1 MAPSTEQM
9 RRDLEALRQ
18 ENARLKGVEEELA
31 AAMESLRGSEER
43 LRLAVDAAQMGLWE
57 WDMVSNR
64 VRWDA
69 RKYDVLGLAYGS
81 FAGTKEAFF
90 ELVHPDDRAMLAMA
104 ITRAVEDGAPYSNE
118 FRIVAPGGH
127 TRWIANLGQVYRDDE
142 GRPLRMI
149 GVVHDVTDQKLTQGA
164 LSDSEEKFRSLV
176 ETTSEW
182 IWAIDR
188 NARITYSNPTVE
200 QILGYRPEEL
210 SGRSLRSLVHEDDLP
225 KAEQILSTSLAQKR
239 RWATFVVRCRH
250 KDGTYRYLEC
260 QGVPM
265 LDATG
270 EVVGFRGSDRDV
282 TERKQVEEEL
292 RDAHRM
298 EGISQLA
305 GGFAHHFN
313 NLLTV
318 IVGHVDMALELSGGE
333 AALADLQTI
342 RQAAQRGALL
352 TRQLLTFAGK
362 QIIAPKIVN
371 INDLIEEMGTTV
383 RRLLG
388 ENIGLVT
395 QLSSGL
401 WHLKADPAQLDLVLM
416 NLAVNAQEAMRDGG
430 TLTIATTNVAVDDD
444 DAPRGAE
451 VKPGE
456 YVMIAVSDTG
466 TGMSDEIAQQ
476 LFEPFFTTK
485 EWGSDST
492 GLGLSTCYGVVA
504 QHGGHIRVHT
514 HPDQGSTFRIYLPR
528 LPLAE
533 ECLEPADTPLARPRE
548 NTTVLVADDEAGVR
562 KLAARILRTR
572 GYSVLEAASGAE
584 ALVVARAWHGQIH
597 LLVTDVVMPEMSGW
611 ELARRLQ
618 DERPG
623 LETLY
628 ISGYAENAV
637 VQQGGV
643 DKKVNVLQKPFAAG
657 ALVQKVRELLDP
669 APHQR
674 PVRK

>member
-1 MAPSTEQM
+1 MALSMEEM

-18 ENARLKGVEEELA
+18 ENARLKGVEAELA

-57 WDMVSNR
+57 WDMLSNR
-64 VRWDA
+64 VSWDA
-69 RKYDVLGLAYGS
+69 KKYDVFGLAYGS

-90 ELVHPDDRAMLAMA
+90 ELVHPDDRPMLATA
-104 ITRAVEDGAPYSNE
+104 ITRAVEDGAPYHNE
-118 FRIVAPGGH
+118 FRIVAPAGH
-127 TRWIANLGQVYRDDE
+127 TRWIANLGQVYRDDV
-142 GRPLRMI
+142 GRPVRMI
-149 GVVHDVTDQKLTQGA
+149 GVVYDVTDRKLTERA
-164 LSDSEEKFRSLV
+164 LSDSEEKFRSIV

-188 NARITYSNPTVE
+188 DARITYSNQAIE
-200 QILGYRPEEL
+200 RILGYRPEEL
-210 SGRSLRSLVHEDDLP
+210 AGVSLRSLVHEHDLP
-225 KAEQILSTSLAQKR
+225 KAEQILSASLAEKR
-239 RWATFVVRCRH
+239 RWAGFVAKCRH

-260 QGVPM
+260 HGVPI

-282 TERKQVEEEL
+282 TERKQVDEDL

-298 EGISQLA
+298 EGIGQLA

-318 IVGHVDMALELSGGE
+318 IVGHVEMALELSGGE
-333 AALADLQTI
+333 AVDADLQSI
-342 RQAAQRGALL
+342 RQAAQRSALL

-362 QIIAPKIVN
+362 QIIAPKVVN
-371 INDLIEEMGTTV
+371 LNDQIEGMGTTL
-383 RRLLG
+383 RRLVG
-388 ENIGLVT
+388 EKIELVT

-401 WHLKADPAQLDLVLM
+401 WNVIADPAQLELVVM
-416 NLAVNAQEAMRDGG
+416 NLVVNAQEAMPDGG
-430 TLTIATTNVAVDDD
+430 TLTITTANVAVDDEY
-444 DAPRGAE
+444 APRGPE
-451 VKPGE
+451 VMPGE

-466 TGMSDEIAQQ
+466 AGMTGEIAQQ
-476 LFEPFFTTK
+476 IFEPFFTTK

-504 QHGGHIRVHT
+504 QQGGHIRVHT
-514 HPDQGSTFRIYLPR
+514 QPNHGSTFRIYLTR
-528 LPLAE
+528 QTLADDTVE
-533 ECLEPADTPLARPRE
+533 RVDTPGARPRE
-548 NTTVLVADDEAGVR
+548 SRTVLVADDEPGVR

-572 GYSVLEAASGAE
+572 GYTVLDAASGAE
-584 ALVVARAWHGQIH
+584 ALDVARAWHGRID

-611 ELARRLQ
+611 QLARRLQ

-628 ISGYAENAV
+628 ISGYGERAAGD
-637 VQQGGV
+637 QAPV
-643 DKKVNVLQKPFAAG
+643 DPKVHFLQKPFAAG
-657 ALVQKVRELLDP
+657 ALVQKVRTLLD
-669 APHQR
+669 AATD
-674 PVRK
+674 

>member
-1 MAPSTEQM
+1 MLPITEQM
-9 RRDLEALRQ
+9 RRELEALRE
-18 ENARLKGVEEELA
+18 ENARLKGVEAELA
-31 AAMESLRGSEER
+31 VAMESLRGSEER

-57 WDMVSNR
+57 WDMLSNR
-64 VRWDA
+64 VSWDA
-69 RKYDVLGLAYGS
+69 NKHDVFGLAYGS

-90 ELVHPDDRAMLAMA
+90 ELVHPEDRPMLAMA
-104 ITRAVEDGAPYSNE
+104 ITQAVENGAPYHNE
-118 FRIVAPGGH
+118 FRIVAPAGH

-149 GVVHDVTDQKLTQGA
+149 GVVYDVTDRKLTERA
-164 LSDSEEKFRSLV
+164 LSVSEEQFRSIV

-188 NARITYSNPTVE
+188 DARITYSNPAI
-200 QILGYRPEEL
+200 QRILGYLPEEL
-210 SGRSLRSLVHEDDLP
+210 AGRSLRSLVHEDDLA
-225 KAEQILSTSLAQKR
+225 KAEQILATSLAEKR
-239 RWATFVVRCRH
+239 GWAAFVVRCRH
-250 KDGTYRYLEC
+250 KDDTYRYLEC
-260 QGVPM
+260 HGVPI

-298 EGISQLA
+298 EGIGHLA

-318 IVGHVDMALELSGGE
+318 MVGHAEMALELSGGE
-333 AALADLQTI
+333 AVEADLQAI
-342 RQAAQRGALL
+342 REAAQRGALL

-362 QIIAPKIVN
+362 QIIASKVVN
-371 INDLIEEMGTTV
+371 LSDLIEEMATTL
-383 RRLLG
+383 RRLVG
-388 ENIGLVT
+388 EDIQLVT

-401 WHLKADPAQLDLVLM
+401 WNVNADPAQLDLVLM
-416 NLAVNAQEAMRDGG
+416 NLAVNAQEAMPTGG
-430 TLTIATTNVAVDDD
+430 TLTISTANVARDNEY
-444 DAPRGAE
+444 AARGAE
-451 VKPGE
+451 VMPGD

-476 LFEPFFTTK
+476 IFEPFFTTK
-485 EWGSDST
+485 DWGSDST

-504 QHGGHIRVHT
+504 QQGGHIRVHT
-514 HPDQGSTFRIYLPR
+514 EQDKGSTFRVYLPR
-528 LPLAE
+528 LAVAE
-533 ECLEPADTPLARPRE
+533 PTVEPVDTPIARARE
-548 NTTVLVADDEAGVR
+548 SMTVLVVDDEAGVR
-562 KLAARILRTR
+562 MLAARILRKR

-584 ALVVARAWHGQIH
+584 ALVVAHAWNGRIH
-597 LLVTDVVMPEMSGW
+597 LLVTDVVMPEMNGW

-618 DERPG
+618 AERPG

-637 VQQGGV
+637 AHEGGV
-643 DKKVNVLQKPFAAG
+643 DKKVNFLQKPFAAG
-657 ALVQKVRELLDP
+657 ALVQNVRKLLD
-669 APHQR
+669 AATD
-674 PVRK
+674 

>member
-1 MAPSTEQM
+1 MAPSTEQLI
-9 RRDLEALRQ
+9 RDLEALRQ
-18 ENARLKGVEEELA
+18 ETARLKCVEAELA

-57 WDMVSNR
+57 WDMLSNR
-64 VRWDA
+64 VNWDA
-69 RKYDVLGLAYGS
+69 KKYDVFGLAYGS

-90 ELVHPDDRAMLAMA
+90 ELVHPEDRSMLAMA
-104 ITRAVEDGAPYSNE
+104 ITRAVEDGAPYHNE
-118 FRIVAPGGH
+118 FRIVAPAGH

-149 GVVHDVTDQKLTQGA
+149 GVVYDVTDRKLTERA
-164 LSDSEEKFRSLV
+164 LRDSEEKFRSIV

-188 NARITYSNPTVE
+188 DARITYSNPAIE
-200 QILGYRPEEL
+200 RILGYHPEEL
-210 SGRSLRSLVHEDDLP
+210 AGLSLRSLVHEDDLP
-225 KAEQILSTSLAQKR
+225 KTEQILSTSLAEKR
-239 RWATFVVRCRH
+239 AWAAFVVRCRH
-250 KDGTYRYLEC
+250 KDDTYRYLEC
-260 QGVPM
+260 HGVPI

-298 EGISQLA
+298 EGIGQLA

-333 AALADLQTI
+333 AAQADLQAI

-362 QIIAPKIVN
+362 QIIAPRVVN
-371 INDLIEEMGTTV
+371 VNDLIDEMGTTL
-383 RRLLG
+383 RRLIG
-388 ENIGLVT
+388 EDIELVT

-401 WHLKADPAQLDLVLM
+401 WNVNTDPAQLDLVLM
-416 NLAVNAQEAMRDGG
+416 NLAVNAQEAMPNGG
-430 TLTIATTNVAVDDD
+430 TLTIATANVAADDEY
-444 DAPRGAE
+444 APRGAE
-451 VKPGE
+451 VMPGG

-466 TGMSDEIAQQ
+466 TGMTEEIAQQ
-476 LFEPFFTTK
+476 IFEPFFTTK

-504 QHGGHIRVHT
+504 QQGGHIRVLT
-514 HPDQGSTFRIYLPR
+514 EPDKGSTFRIYLPR
-528 LPLAE
+528 LPIAE
-533 ECLEPADTPLARPRE
+533 VTQEHADTPLARPRE
-548 NTTVLVADDEAGVR
+548 SMTVLVADDEAGVR
-562 KLAARILRTR
+562 KLASRILRTR

-584 ALVVARAWHGQIH
+584 ALVVARAWHGRIH
-597 LLVTDVVMPEMSGW
+597 LLVTDVVMPGMSGW
-611 ELARRLQ
+611 ELAKRLL

-623 LETLY
+623 IETLY
-628 ISGYAENAV
+628 ISGHTENAV
-637 VQQGGV
+637 VQQGLV
-643 DKKVNVLQKPFAAG
+643 DQKVNFLQKPFAAG
-657 ALVQKVRELLDP
+657 ALVQKVRRLLD
-669 APHQR
+669 AAAD
-674 PVRK
+674 